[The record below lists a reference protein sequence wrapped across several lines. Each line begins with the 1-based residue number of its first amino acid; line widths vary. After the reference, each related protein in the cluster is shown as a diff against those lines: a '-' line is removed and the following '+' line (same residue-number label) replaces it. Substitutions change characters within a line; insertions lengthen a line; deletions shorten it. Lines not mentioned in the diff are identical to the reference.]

1 MSTMRDYFR
10 FRSSSL
16 PPLLSWLN
24 LRFRK
29 FVILAFVLAFSL
41 TVAGGCKKL
50 RHIDTKPLDQAG
62 MDYTAIQEV
71 KGLDPSDAEIAELA
85 KAKMGG
91 LGDHAC
97 IELLRIY
104 RSQNRPAKFA
114 DAADNLVQ
122 VGMTEDDILQL
133 ARMKQLGVGSGE
145 LQAMRLTGL
154 SDAVVMEVARRHAA
168 GKTAL
173 SGVSLAHLKDAGYS
187 QAALFELVRR
197 GVRDDRVA
205 QAIALRHQR
214 LSETEILKHYS
225 PGDVV
230 PEGGAGMGTP
240 VTVR

>member
-1 MSTMRDYFR
+1 MLAMHRHFR
-10 FRSSSL
+10 VPFQSPNSKRNRWNSGI
-16 PPLLSWLN
+16 
-24 LRFRK
+24 RK
-29 FVILAFVLAFSL
+29 FAIFTFTLAFFCAAL
-41 TVAGGCKKL
+41 GGCKKI

-71 KGLDPSDAEIAELA
+71 KGLDPSDVEIAELA

-91 LGDHAC
+91 LSDHAC

-104 RSQNRPAKFA
+104 RSQNQPLNFA
-114 DAADNLVQ
+114 NPADNLVQ
-122 VGMTEDDILQL
+122 VGMTEEDILQL

-173 SGVSLAHLKDAGYS
+173 SGVSLAHLKDAGYN

-197 GVRDDRVA
+197 GVRDDQVS
-205 QAIALRHQR
+205 QAIAMRHQR
-214 LSETEILKHYS
+214 LNDTEIIKHFS

-230 PEGGAGMGTP
+230 PEGSFGTP
-240 VTVR
+240 VTVQ